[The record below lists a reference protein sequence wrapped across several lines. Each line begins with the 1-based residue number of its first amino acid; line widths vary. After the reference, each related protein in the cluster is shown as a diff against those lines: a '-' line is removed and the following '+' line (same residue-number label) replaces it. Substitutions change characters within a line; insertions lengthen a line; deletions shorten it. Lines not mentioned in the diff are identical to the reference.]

1 MGGFFSSPSAPSAPS
16 APPPLPAAPDP
27 EIEARKLRLEN
38 IARNRRGRAGMVVT
52 SERGVLEPIAPAAT
66 GAGKSLLGE

>member
-1 MGGFFSSPSAPSAPS
+1 MGGFLGGASAPP

-38 IARNRRGRAGMVVT
+38 IARNRRGRVGMVAT
-52 SERGVLEPIAPAAT
+52 SDRGVLDPVDSVAGAP
-66 GAGKSLLGE
+66 GKTLLGE